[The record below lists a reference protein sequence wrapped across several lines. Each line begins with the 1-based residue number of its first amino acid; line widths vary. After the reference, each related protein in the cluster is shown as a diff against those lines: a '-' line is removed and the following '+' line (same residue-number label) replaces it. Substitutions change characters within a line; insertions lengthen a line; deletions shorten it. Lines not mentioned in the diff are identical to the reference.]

1 MMNLTTYQSLIEKV
15 GVNNLDE
22 ANRDTYNIVK
32 EGSDN
37 FSDPALWN
45 EMLIDADIKDAYELH
60 TKTLQQLAKEHP
72 KADMKV
78 SPKDEPKKSEP
89 SKKKVKAKAVKVKPK
104 EEPRKAEVK
113 QTPSKKARKKKA
125 KRKAKVKKIKVQK
138 VKAVQVKYPVTVK
151 KFSKELQLIRRFAN
165 MDKKEKSLKSL
176 QSFHHILSGM
186 LSTDPD
192 RKPILNEVFSRLTSL
207 VEQAQAGAA
216 THVKVKLEKS
226 FKSDLI
232 SNIKSAQPK
241 MKVEY
246 LAGVQKKSPVV
257 NGLSGPVNDGLFQ
270 GINSIDQN
278 TKDTFR
284 LGGAIGELLGDLE
297 TYKLAMSLEG
307 DQGAG
312 KTQFAFQLADAFAD
326 IGYSVGMFELEIGAN
341 SNIVTR
347 FRDKYIH
354 PDNQDKVAIAGEAPN
369 GIDTVREYARKFGVI
384 IIDSWTKLDVDSQE
398 FDKLRNDFE
407 DTIWIVLFQRT
418 SANKIRGGTK
428 PLYDAGI
435 NLEVIK
441 ADDTFVNNY
450 AVATKNRY
458 GQTGIKYN
466 ISSMRIT
473 A

>member
-15 GVNNLDE
+15 GINNLDE

-45 EMLIDADIKDAYELH
+45 EMLVDADIKDAYDLH
-60 TKTLQQLAKEHP
+60 TKTLQQLAKEHS

-78 SPKDEPKKSEP
+78 SPKNESGKKEPG
-89 SKKKVKAKAVKVKPK
+89 KKKVKAEAKVKAK
-104 EEPRKAEVK
+104 EKPLKAEVK
-113 QTPSKKARKKKA
+113 QAPTKKP
-125 KRKAKVKKIKVQK
+125 RKAKTKRKTKGKKVKVQK
-138 VKAVQVKYPVTVK
+138 VKPVQVKYPVTVK
-151 KFSKELQLIRRFAN
+151 RFSKELQLIKRFLN
-165 MDKKEKSLKSL
+165 MDKKQKSLKSL
-176 QSFHHILSGM
+176 KSFHRSLEEILNGN
-186 LSTDPD
+186 PD
-192 RKPILNEVFSRLTSL
+192 RKATLVEVFKRMTAL
-207 VEQAQAGAA
+207 VAQADAGGV
-216 THVKVKLEKS
+216 THVNVKLDKS
-226 FKSDLI
+226 HKGDLT

-246 LAGVQKKSPVV
+246 LAGIQKKNPVV
-257 NGLSGPVNDGLFQ
+257 NGLDGPVNDGLFQ

-284 LGGAIGELLGDLE
+284 LRGAIGELLGDLE

-418 SANKIRGGTK
+418 SGNKIRGGTK

-435 NLEVIK
+435 NLEAIK
-441 ADDTFVNNY
+441 EDDTFVNNY
-450 AVATKNRY
+450 VKATKSRY

-466 ISSMRIT
+466 ISKKKIT

>member
-1 MMNLTTYQSLIEKV
+1 
-15 GVNNLDE
+15 
-22 ANRDTYNIVK
+22 
-32 EGSDN
+32 
-37 FSDPALWN
+37 
-45 EMLIDADIKDAYELH
+45 
-60 TKTLQQLAKEHP
+60 
-72 KADMKV
+72 
-78 SPKDEPKKSEP
+78 
-89 SKKKVKAKAVKVKPK
+89 
-104 EEPRKAEVK
+104 
-113 QTPSKKARKKKA
+113 
-125 KRKAKVKKIKVQK
+125 
-138 VKAVQVKYPVTVK
+138 
-151 KFSKELQLIRRFAN
+151 
-165 MDKKEKSLKSL
+165 
-176 QSFHHILSGM
+176 
-186 LSTDPD
+186 
-192 RKPILNEVFSRLTSL
+192 VFQRMTAL
-207 VEQAQAGAA
+207 VEQAQAGGA
-216 THVKVKLEKS
+216 THVNVNLDKS
-226 FKSDLI
+226 FKGDLT

-257 NGLSGPVNDGLFQ
+257 NELSGPVNDGLFQ

-284 LGGAIGELLGDLE
+284 LRGAIGELLGDLE

-369 GIDTVREYARKFGVI
+369 GIDTVREYARKFDVI

-407 DTIWIVLFQRT
+407 DTVWIVLFQRT
-418 SANKIRGGTK
+418 SGNKIRGGTK

-435 NLEVIK
+435 NLEAIK
-441 ADDTFVNNY
+441 EDDTFVNNY
-450 AVATKNRY
+450 VKATKSRY

-466 ISSMRIT
+466 ISKMKIT